1 MDCGQNQEDD
11 CPHQQQTH
19 KHINKSTMSKKKAPP
34 LPVDTIYFPCP
45 NPACRGKVF
54 ACAASL
60 NKHFGAK
67 PACRSHAMCLLA
79 NWQQST
85 LDAQQGKKGTA
96 LAGSEQEG
104 TELQVLEEFKEEE
117 NDDNSDL
124 DFPMADTDNHMD
136 DFEDLGY
143 FGQEDDEHELL
154 PGYET
159 TYTQSRQ
166 TEIFLLKLLTEM
178 EAPLYAFEEIMKWAR
193 KAFTEGYQ
201 FLPRQTTYRSQ
212 IDKLETWM
220 DMKNQRPEEV
230 VVALPG
236 VHADDS
242 IKVTRFDFT
251 TQLRSLLDDPV
262 LNRDENLVINPDD
275 PFQRYRDPDGLL
287 RECLSGSWYN
297 HAWDEMENDGLCDFM
312 IPIILYIDKTQLS
325 ISGKLSIFPV
335 QMSLGIF
342 TEKVNSCIHTVI
354 SYHCCGLA
362 LTSHCYCLV
371 SSLSL
376 CMAATWLCG

>member
-1 MDCGQNQEDD
+1 
-11 CPHQQQTH
+11 
-19 KHINKSTMSKKKAPP
+19 
-34 LPVDTIYFPCP
+34 
-45 NPACRGKVF
+45 
-54 ACAASL
+54 
-60 NKHFGAK
+60 
-67 PACRSHAMCLLA
+67 
-79 NWQQST
+79 
-85 LDAQQGKKGTA
+85 
-96 LAGSEQEG
+96 
-104 TELQVLEEFKEEE
+104 
-117 NDDNSDL
+117 
-124 DFPMADTDNHMD
+124 
-136 DFEDLGY
+136 
-143 FGQEDDEHELL
+143 
-154 PGYET
+154 
-159 TYTQSRQ
+159 
-166 TEIFLLKLLTEM
+166 
-178 EAPLYAFEEIMKWAR
+178 
-193 KAFTEGYQ
+193 
-201 FLPRQTTYRSQ
+201 
-212 IDKLETWM
+212 
-220 DMKNQRPEEV
+220 MKNQRPEEV
-230 VVALPG
+230 AVALPG